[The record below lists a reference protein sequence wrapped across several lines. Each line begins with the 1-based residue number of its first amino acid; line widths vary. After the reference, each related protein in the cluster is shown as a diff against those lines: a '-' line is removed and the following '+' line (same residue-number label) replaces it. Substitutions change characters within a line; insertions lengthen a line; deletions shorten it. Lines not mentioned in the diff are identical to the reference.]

1 MGSSSSGVKYPA
13 DGQPVT
19 PLWVEGVDRSLTD
32 PTAAEVSVPAVSEG
46 RAYVASNRV
55 YAFPL
60 GCALDGSTC
69 DPLWRSELPA
79 SPGSSAVLHW
89 SQPAANNGVVFSSS
103 DRPGGVPRRFVC
115 GIVRRLPARLDGA
128 AGRMGQPSGARAVD
142 DGRDLRGRA
151 CGGVPAGL
159 TGRRVE
165 SSRRSF
171 ALGDRTAIHYSKGHA
186 VTDSAATH
194 VDAPVVAA
202 PVRAAGSVGD
212 TLRNPKQQVLRPN
225 PDPAESS

>member
-1 MGSSSSGVKYPA
+1 MGSSSSGVRYPA

-103 DRPGGVPRRFVC
+103 DRPAAF
-115 GIVRRLPARLDGA
+115 LDASCA
-128 AGRMGQPSGARAVD
+128 ASSGACPPVWTGPPGGWVSPPALARSTMVVTYA
-142 DGRDLRGRA
+142 DGR
-151 CGGVPAGL
+151 
-159 TGRRVE
+159 
-165 SSRRSF
+165 
-171 ALGDRTAIHYSKGHA
+171 
-186 VTDSAATH
+186 
-194 VDAPVVAA
+194 VVAF
-202 PVRAAGSVGD
+202 
-212 TLRNPKQQVLRPN
+212 Q
-225 PDPAESS
+225 PA